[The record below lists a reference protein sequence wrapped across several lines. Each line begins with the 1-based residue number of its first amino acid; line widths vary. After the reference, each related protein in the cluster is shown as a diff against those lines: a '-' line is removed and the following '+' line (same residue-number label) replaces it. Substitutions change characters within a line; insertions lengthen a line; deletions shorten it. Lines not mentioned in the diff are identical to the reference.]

1 MKKISIFLCGIFMS
15 LCAYTQ
21 QITVRNATTLQ
32 VIEGVVVSANTIN
45 LKTNELGRIE
55 LNNISA
61 STELTFKHP
70 WYETIIIS
78 VKIATDNKGIVLM
91 TEKIS
96 NFDEIVVS
104 ASKFEEK
111 KGDVAQQIQ
120 VIRKTDLEDMNQS
133 STADVIAN
141 TGNVMV
147 QKSQLGGGSP
157 IIRGFETNK
166 VLIVVDG
173 VRMNNAIYRGGH
185 LQNIMTLDNSMLDK
199 IEIVYGPGSVVYG
212 SDALGGVMHFYT
224 KNPTLSTRDKTL
236 VKAGAYTRYM
246 SAVKGYAAHA
256 DISVG
261 GKKFGSL
268 TSFTYT
274 NFGDL
279 RQGAN
284 RKIEVGNFGS
294 RPWYVAQIDGKD
306 SMIVNPDTNVQVGS
320 AYSQYDLLQKFMFK
334 QSEFV
339 SHKINLQYSN
349 SSNIP
354 RYDRLTLLASTGV
367 DPKFGDWHYG
377 PQKRLM
383 ASYSVDLS
391 KGTKI
396 YDNAR
401 FIVAYQQIEESRIDR
416 KFQKVEE
423 NNRMENVDVM
433 TVNFDFAKKAG
444 KNEIRYG
451 IDGWYNKVESTAFT
465 KDILTGA
472 ETPLDTRYA
481 SGGAT
486 MNSMAVYVTH
496 TMEISDQLI
505 LNDGLRFS
513 NVGLKAKFTDTTFFN
528 FPFKE
533 ANQNNSALTGN
544 IGLVYMPT
552 KETRVTALFSTGFR
566 APNVDD
572 LSKVF
577 ESSPGSINVP
587 NNTLKPEYT
596 YNSEVG
602 VSNKFKNGMSIQATG
617 YYTLYQNALTTQNF
631 TYDGEDSIMYAGTLS
646 KVVAT
651 TNANHAYLYG
661 LELRLDAP
669 LNKNVTL
676 YGTYNYTHARI
687 VTDSS
692 AIPLDHIPPVF
703 GKLGLQIIEKKFRA
717 DLFINYSAWK
727 HIDDYNPS
735 GEDNQAYAL
744 PTGMPSWYTVNAR
757 LAYQFNKVL
766 NLQVACENILDQ
778 NYRVFASNIS
788 APGRNFIVTLRG
800 NF

>member
-1 MKKISIFLCGIFMS
+1 MKNILLIVCGIIIS
-15 LCAYTQ
+15 SISYT
-21 QITVRNATTLQ
+21 QITVQNTSTLQ
-32 VIEGVVVSANTIN
+32 VIEGVVVIANN
-45 LKTNELGRIE
+45 QEFKTNELGRVEIK
-55 LNNISA
+55 NVNA
-61 STELTFKHP
+61 TTEITFKHP
-70 WYETIIIS
+70 WYETLTIS
-78 VKIATDNKGIVLM
+78 YQKISDNKGIVLL
-91 TEKIS
+91 TENVT

-104 ASKFEEK
+104 SSKFEEK
-111 KGDVAQQIQ
+111 KRDVAQPIQ

-141 TGNVMV
+141 SGNVMV

-185 LQNIMTLDNSMLDK
+185 LQNVITLDNSMMEK
-199 IEIVYGPGSVVYG
+199 VEIVYGPGSVVYG

-224 KNPTLSTRDKTL
+224 KNPTLSTTDKTL

-256 DISVG
+256 NVSIG

-268 TSFTYT
+268 TSFTYS

-294 RPWYVAQIDGKD
+294 RPWYVAQINGKD
-306 SMIVNPDTNVQVGS
+306 SMVVNPDTNVQVGS
-320 AYSQYDLLQKFMFK
+320 GYTQYDLLQKFTFK
-334 QSEFV
+334 QNEFV
-339 SHKINLQYSN
+339 SHKINVQYSN
-349 SSNIP
+349 SSNVP
-354 RYDRLTLLASTGV
+354 RYDRLTLLAGNGV

-377 PQKRLM
+377 PQKRLLS
-383 ASYSVDLS
+383 SYTLELS
-391 KGTKI
+391 KSNKV

-401 FIVAYQQIEESRIDR
+401 FIAAYQQIEESRIDR
-416 KFQKVEE
+416 RYQKTAE
-423 NNRMENVDVM
+423 NNRIENVDVL
-433 TVNFDFAKKAG
+433 TLNLDFAKKTG

-451 IDGWYNKVESTAFT
+451 IDAWYNKVNSTAFE
-465 KDILTGA
+465 KDIVTGI

-496 TMEISDQLI
+496 TREISEKFI
-505 LNDGLRFS
+505 INEGLRFS

-528 FPFKE
+528 FPFKD

-544 IGLVYMPT
+544 ISLIYLPS

-577 ESSPGSINVP
+577 ESTPGNINVP

-596 YNSEVG
+596 YNGEVG
-602 VSNKFKNGMSIQATG
+602 ISNKFKSGITLQGTG
-617 YYTLYQNALTTQNF
+617 YYTLYKNALTTQDF
-631 TYDGEDSIMYAGTLS
+631 TYEGKDSIMYAGTLS

-651 TNANHAYLYG
+651 TNANQAYLYG

-669 LNKNVTL
+669 LNNNVSV
-676 YGTYNYTHARI
+676 YATYNYTHARI
-687 VTDSS
+687 VTDSV
-692 AIPLDHIPPVF
+692 AIPLDHIPPSF
-703 GKLGLQIIEKKFRA
+703 GKFGFLIKEKKFRGE
-717 DLFINYSAWK
+717 LFVNYSAWK
-727 HIDDYNPS
+727 HIEEYNPF

-744 PTGMPSWYTVNAR
+744 PTGMPSWFTVNAR
-757 LAYQFNKVL
+757 LSYQFNKFL

-788 APGRNFIVTLRG
+788 APGRNFILTLRG